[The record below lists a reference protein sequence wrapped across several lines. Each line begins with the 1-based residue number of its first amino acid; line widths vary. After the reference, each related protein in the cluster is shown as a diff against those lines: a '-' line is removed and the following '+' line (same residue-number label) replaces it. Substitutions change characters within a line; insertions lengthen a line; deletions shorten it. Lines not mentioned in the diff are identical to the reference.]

1 MISGYISEDSL
12 TELWIL
18 SVACIFILYIL
29 HYKIKEWFERKRRER
44 EIKMRIVKFLKDA
57 ETFCN
62 EIDAQLK

>member
-1 MISGYISEDSL
+1 MISCSVSENNL

-18 SVACIFILYIL
+18 LIACVFILYIL
-29 HYKIKEWFERKRRER
+29 HYHIKEWFERKRKER
-44 EIKMRIVKFLKDA
+44 KIKRRIVKFLKDA

>member
-1 MISGYISEDSL
+1 MISYYISDNGL

-18 SVACIFILYIL
+18 SVACIFILYVL
-29 HYKIKEWFERKRRER
+29 HYKIKEWFERKRKER
-44 EIKMRIVKFLKDA
+44 EIKRRILKFLNDA